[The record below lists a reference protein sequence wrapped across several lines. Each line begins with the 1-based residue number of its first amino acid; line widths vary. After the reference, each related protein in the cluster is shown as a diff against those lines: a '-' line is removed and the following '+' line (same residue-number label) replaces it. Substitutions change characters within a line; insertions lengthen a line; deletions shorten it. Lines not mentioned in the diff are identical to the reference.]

1 MADGSPGA
9 RHLSLP
15 GEAGVMSFRRCRH
28 GVMAFL
34 TADDTI
40 GRALDLYGE
49 FAESENRLMAALLRP
64 GDTAVD
70 VGCNVGTV
78 SLALAARVGPA
89 GRVLALD
96 PQRLVFQ
103 AFCASL
109 ALNGLTQVRA
119 WHAAAGA
126 REGRVRMPLPD
137 PRRPF
142 NFGAAR
148 VAGEGDAGPAEEV
161 PVITLDSLA
170 LDACHLVKIDVEGM
184 DFQVLQGAA
193 DLVRR
198 CRPSIYMEAKTG
210 PHTRSAIAWLQER
223 GYLCHWHFAPFFSAD
238 NFNGIRENVFGDR
251 GDINL
256 LALPSEK
263 PARARLPV
271 IAGPDADWRLDY
283 RAFLDSG
290 AAS

>member
-1 MADGSPGA
+1 MADPTSAPA
-9 RHLSLP
+9 FVALP
-15 GEAGVMSFRRCRH
+15 RESGVMSFRHCRH
-28 GVMAFL
+28 GLMAFL

-49 FAESENRLMAALLRP
+49 FAESENRLMTALLKP

-78 SLALAARVGPA
+78 SLALAARVGA
-89 GRVLALD
+89 SGRVLAFD

-109 ALNGLTQVRA
+109 ALNGLAQVRA
-119 WHAAAGA
+119 WHAAVGA
-126 REGRVRMPLPD
+126 REGTVRMPLPD
-137 PRRPF
+137 PRRPC

-148 VAGEGDAGPAEEV
+148 VAGEGEAGPAEVV
-161 PVITLDSLA
+161 PVLTLDGLG
-170 LDACHLVKIDVEGM
+170 LDACHLIKIDVEGM
-184 DFQVLQGAA
+184 DFEVLQGAA

-210 PHTRSAIAWLQER
+210 PHTQGAIAWLQER
-223 GYLCHWHFAPFFSAD
+223 GYLCHWHFAPFYAAE
-238 NFNGIRENVFGDR
+238 NFNGVAENVFGDR

-256 LALPSEK
+256 LALPGEK
-263 PARARLPV
+263 PARARLPA
-271 IAGPDADWRLDY
+271 IAGPDADWRRDY
-283 RAFLDSG
+283 QAFLAG
-290 AAS
+290 GGK